1 MPEVTVQEKWATQ
14 VPRFTLPA
22 EFSNEPKPEPA
33 KEPAKPEVKPE
44 IPAEPPKEAK
54 EVAEAATPEPEKTE
68 PESPETEPDKE
79 KATSRRFERRID
91 RAHRR
96 AAEAQARAEFLE
108 KQLAELKSQGAPKT
122 PSAAPRM
129 EDYTDVQE
137 YAKAYAA
144 FEKDQALKDYQRKQ
158 QEDTQKAQIQKVSEE
173 WEAQASKASNKYED
187 WDEVVGELKPT
198 QPWSV
203 AIMRSENGADV
214 AYHLGKHPTEA
225 RKILSLDP
233 YSQILE
239 IGRLSAKLSQ
249 AAPERPKTPSKAP
262 APINPV
268 QTESKAS
275 GDDIR
280 PDQPFEEYRKI
291 GNKLF
296 RGKR

>member
-1 MPEVTVQEKWATQ
+1 MPETQ
-14 VPRFTLPA
+14 SDKYVGQIPRFVLPP
-22 EFSNEPKPEPA
+22 EFSNEPKPE
-33 KEPAKPEVKPE
+33 AKPEPKPE
-44 IPAEPPKEAK
+44 PAVTPAEPPKEAK
-54 EVAEAATPEPEKTE
+54 EVAEAATTEAEPEKEEAKETTE
-68 PESPETEPDKE
+68 KDPEKQ
-79 KATSRRFERRID
+79 TSRRFERRID

-96 AAEAQARAEFLE
+96 AAEAQARAELLE

-122 PSAAPRM
+122 PSNAPRM

-137 YAKAYAA
+137 YAKAYAS

-158 QEDTQKAQIQKVSEE
+158 QEDQQKAHTQRITEE

-214 AYHLGKHPTEA
+214 AYHLGKHPAEA
-225 RKILSLDP
+225 KKLLSLDP

-239 IGRLSAKLSQ
+239 IGRLSARLSQ

-262 APINPV
+262 APITPV

-275 GDDIR
+275 GDEIR

-296 RGKR
+296 RGRR